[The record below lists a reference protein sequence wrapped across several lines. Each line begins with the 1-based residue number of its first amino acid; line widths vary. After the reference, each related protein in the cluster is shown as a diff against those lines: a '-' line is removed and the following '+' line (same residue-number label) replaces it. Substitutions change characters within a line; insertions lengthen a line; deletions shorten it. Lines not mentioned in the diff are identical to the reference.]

1 MQYLKSVIKTYNL
14 IRPFRFKLSST
25 KKKKKKLHKPW
36 QKRFCVAQ
44 LFKFRNSRETIPG
57 QWYIYYMKIGEI
69 HLKQKKYIYI
79 VCCLRS
85 LSFIRCIV
93 IFRFKDYIRWI
104 VATSTHL
111 RDDSTLRNL
120 CAQILSPC
128 FDSLFVRRLLARP
141 LELQE
146 IKRRTNNQ
154 RRSKIKQLTLGFR

>member
-25 KKKKKKLHKPW
+25 KKKKITQTVTEMILRCAII
-36 QKRFCVAQ
+36 QIS
-44 LFKFRNSRETIPG
+44 KFTRNDSGT
-57 QWYIYYMKIGEI
+57 MI
-69 HLKQKKYIYI
+69 HLLHENRWNPFKTKYIYIYI
-79 VCCLRS
+79 VCCLQS

-154 RRSKIKQLTLGFR
+154 RRSKIKQPTLGFR